1 MTSPASA
8 GLRDVLRLAWPAI
21 LSFVLGNAYRIN
33 DQYWVGD
40 LGPDAHAAI
49 ASSVFALILN
59 FALIFLAV
67 GGSLPLIARAT
78 GAGEHEE
85 RDQVIRHAL
94 LLGLLLTVLLSTLGT
109 LVTPTL
115 GRLFDV
121 APGPAALM
129 EEYLGVIYLGIL
141 PLVFAPIVENAFI
154 AMGNTR
160 VPMALQAL
168 AVLTN
173 LVLNPLLIYGV
184 GEWQGLGIA
193 GAGLATS
200 LSRAASLALGLFL
213 LRRLY
218 GVRLLHRGSLEPRRL
233 GSMAR
238 LGAPVSASIGF
249 YALVYVALFRYVIAG
264 LGTPTAAGFGIG
276 FNAFESVSYPFFLG
290 VGMAGSSL
298 VGRNLG
304 AGVPSEALRAVR
316 SVRLLGRGLGIAFL
330 LVFFFGG
337 PFLTPLFSADA
348 DVVREA
354 LAYVTILAFSQPFV
368 AEETVNEKVLYGAGR
383 TRPIFWISTPMNLV
397 RVPLAWFLAI
407 HQGLGPAGVWWA
419 INLTTYAKALGFY
432 VEVRR
437 ERWLQGPEVGAGAS
451 PARG

>member
-1 MTSPASA
+1 MTTPASA

-67 GGSLPLIARAT
+67 GGSLPLVARAT
-78 GAGEHEE
+78 GSGDREE

-94 LLGLLLTVLLSTLGT
+94 ALGLLLSLALSVGGSLA
-109 LVTPTL
+109 TPYL

-129 EEYLGVIYLGIL
+129 EQYLGVIYLGIL

-168 AVLTN
+168 AVSTN
-173 LVLNPLLIYGV
+173 LLLNPLLIYGV
-184 GEWQGLGIA
+184 GDWPGLGIA
-193 GAGLATS
+193 GAGLATC
-200 LSRAASLALGLFL
+200 LSRGASMALGLFL

-218 GVRLLHRGSLEPRRL
+218 AVRLLPRGSFEPLRL
-233 GSMAR
+233 LSMSR
-238 LGAPVSASIGF
+238 LGAPISASIGF
-249 YALVYVALFRYVIAG
+249 YALVYVALFRYVIAD
-264 LGTPTAAGFGIG
+264 LGTSTAAGFGIG

-304 AGVPSEALRAVR
+304 AGATDEALRAVR
-316 SVRLLGRGLGIAFL
+316 SVRLLGRGFGLAFL
-330 LVFFFGG
+330 AIFLVGG
-337 PFLTPLFSADA
+337 PLLTPYFSEYEG
-348 DVVREA
+348 VVSEA
-354 LAYVTILAFSQPFV
+354 RLYVTLLAFSQPFV

-383 TRPIFWISTPMNLV
+383 TRPVFWISTPMNLL

-419 INLTTYAKALGFY
+419 INLTTYAKALGFHF
-432 VEVRR
+432 EVRR
-437 ERWLQGPEVGAGAS
+437 GLWLAGPALGARA
-451 PARG
+451 

>member
-1 MTSPASA
+1 LSSPASA

-67 GGSLPLIARAT
+67 GGSLPLVARAT
-78 GAGEHEE
+78 GAGDVAE
-85 RDQVIRHAL
+85 RDQVIRHGLALGLVLTL
-94 LLGLLLTVLLSTLGT
+94 LLSVGGT
-109 LVTPTL
+109 LITPHL

-129 EEYLGVIYLGIL
+129 EQYLGVIYLGVL

-168 AVLTN
+168 AVTTN
-173 LVLNPLLIYGV
+173 LILNPLLIYGV
-184 GEWQGLGIA
+184 GDWPGLGIA
-193 GAGLATS
+193 GAGLATC
-200 LSRAASLALGLFL
+200 LSRTASMGLGLFL
-213 LRRLY
+213 LSRLY
-218 GVRLLHRGSLEPRRL
+218 GVRLLPRGTFEPLRL
-233 GSMAR
+233 LSMAR
-238 LGAPVSASIGF
+238 LGAPISASIGF
-249 YALVYVALFRYVIAG
+249 YALVYVALFRYVIAD
-264 LGTPTAAGFGIG
+264 LGTQTAAGFGIG

-304 AGVPSEALRAVR
+304 AGAPAEALRAVR
-316 SVRLLGRGLGIAFL
+316 SVRLLGRSFGLAFL

-337 PFLTPLFSADA
+337 PLLTPLFSADA
-348 DVVREA
+348 SVVREA
-354 LAYVTILAFSQPFV
+354 LSYVTILAFSQPFV
-368 AEETVNEKVLYGAGR
+368 AEETVNEKILYGAGR
-383 TRPIFWISTPMNLV
+383 TRPVFWISTPMNLL

-419 INLTTYAKALGFY
+419 INLTTYAKALAFH
-432 VEVRR
+432 VEVQRG
-437 ERWLQGPEVGAGAS
+437 RWLAGPALR
-451 PARG
+451 PAA